1 MTDSS
6 PGPTEDLARL
16 QAVIAEHRALMAD
29 NPDNLY
35 PVFADSLM
43 GLAVALAEDGHHG
56 EALAAAEEGVEHFR
70 HLEAADPAAFRVHLA
85 SALNNFSNRLTDAER
100 DDDARR
106 ACEESV
112 RMASE
117 ALADP
122 NPVQARFVLVSALM
136 NQSGR
141 SWRMGEPDRA
151 IGEMEAAV
159 DAFRDGGEALNQFL
173 GVMVDALHKNAMALA
188 EANRWDEAIAIRRMT
203 GKLFPAPTPA
213 PVSHLL
219 ALTLEHAAFA
229 HSRAG
234 QPGQSLPLVEE
245 AVELSRGLAQAEPE
259 QYTLFLAQSLSN
271 MASRQFEAGASPQAL
286 EAALEA
292 IKLYQD
298 AAHINASDTVVP
310 LAMTLE
316 TFANILASL
325 GHEEQ
330 ARTVMAQR
338 DELLEIARQ
347 VEGVDDHQHGDG
359 CGCGH

>member
-1 MTDSS
+1 MTDTS
-6 PGPTEDLARL
+6 PSPAEELARL
-16 QAVIAEHRALMAD
+16 EATIAEHRALIAD

-43 GLAVALAEDGHHG
+43 SLAVILAEGGNHA
-56 EALAAAEEGVEHFR
+56 EAVAAAEEGAEHFR
-70 HLEAADPAAFRVHLA
+70 HLADADPGTFRVHLA
-85 SALNNFSNRLTDAER
+85 SALNNLSNRLGEVER
-100 DDDARR
+100 DDEARR
-106 ACEESV
+106 ACDDSIGLA
-112 RMASE
+112 RE

-122 NPVQARFVLVSALM
+122 NPIQARFVLVSALM

-141 SWRMGEPDRA
+141 SWRLGEPERA
-151 IGEMEAAV
+151 IGEMDAAV

-203 GKLFPAPTPA
+203 GKLFPGATPA
-213 PVSHLL
+213 PVNHLL

-229 HSRAG
+229 QSRAG
-234 QPGQSLPLVEE
+234 QPGQALPLVEE
-245 AVELSRGLAQAEPE
+245 AVDISRSLAEAEPE

-298 AAHINASDTVVP
+298 AAHINAADTVVP

-330 ARTVMAQR
+330 ARTVLSQR
-338 DELLEIARQ
+338 DDLLEIAKQ
-347 VEGVDDHQHGDG
+347 VEGLDDHQHGDG
-359 CGCGH
+359 CGCH